1 MLESSDNNL
10 VKYRVKDDENIDLST
25 NFSSQTLLGLFPKS
39 F

>member
-10 VKYRVKDDENIDLST
+10 VKYRVKDEENIDLSN
-25 NFSSQTLLGLFPKS
+25 NFPSQTLLGLLPKS